1 MPSQG
6 VTAHGY
12 SCITGPLPLALG
24 NSTQN
29 WVHRDNCRLRAQREP
44 MCCPWP
50 EDSHKVGW

>member
-6 VTAHGY
+6 VTATAVSQAH
-12 SCITGPLPLALG
+12 CPLALG

-29 WVHRDNCRLRAQREP
+29 WVHRDNCRLRAQRGP